1 MKEYVVKTTTINLE
15 TLNTMITFI
24 GKDGYVHDEIKYA
37 DGWKRKHF
45 AEQYIENDINCS
57 WNKKVDDRHCIE
69 SGKWLH
75 HYEIIERDAE

>member
-15 TLNTMITFI
+15 NLNTMVTFI
-24 GKDGYVHDEIKYA
+24 GKDGYVHDYA
-37 DGWKRKHF
+37 EYVDGWKRKHY
-45 AEQYIENDINCS
+45 AEEYIRKDIACS
-57 WNKKVDDRHCIE
+57 WNKKIDDNHCIE